1 MPNHTFCTH
10 DHYTYMF
17 YIYTHTKQTRIILII
32 LAIPALRMLTRESS
46 WLLTFEIHVVQS
58 QLNIYYQ
65 SPVHICRKMHLSL

>member
-10 DHYTYMF
+10 DHYIHVL
-17 YIYTHTKQTRIILII
+17 YIYTHQADSYLII

-58 QLNIYYQ
+58 QLIYIYYQ
-65 SPVHICRKMHLSL
+65 SPVHIYAEKCT

>member
-1 MPNHTFCTH
+1 MTI
-10 DHYTYMF
+10 TYMF

-58 QLNIYYQ
+58 QLIYIYYQ
-65 SPVHICRKMHLSL
+65 SPVHIYAEKCT